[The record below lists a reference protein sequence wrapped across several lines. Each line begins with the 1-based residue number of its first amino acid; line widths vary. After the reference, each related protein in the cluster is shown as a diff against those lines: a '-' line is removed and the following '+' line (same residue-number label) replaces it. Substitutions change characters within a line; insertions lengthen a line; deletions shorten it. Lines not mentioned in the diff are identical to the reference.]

1 MLINITSNSSKPIDI
16 NNGTVLLDRQ
26 RRFTL
31 EAEENSVALISMQ
44 YDTGEYAIYIIDT
57 EQVALWIVGDLLWS
71 GQAFAPLIVPVLPHY
86 SRIFAPTSGYSK
98 TGLPSG
104 AVVS

>member
-26 RRFTL
+26 RRFTF

-44 YDTGEYAIYIIDT
+44 YDTGECAIYNI
-57 EQVALWIVGDLLWS
+57 
-71 GQAFAPLIVPVLPHY
+71 Y
-86 SRIFAPTSGYSK
+86 
-98 TGLPSG
+98 
-104 AVVS
+104 